1 MSTLLNLISLNKL
14 NSFTLYHTL
23 CFLYTYFVTK
33 GCPLYIYSI
42 GRTKLYFHFEEIWR
56 KSLFFLCDTL
66 GFLNTHIIT
75 KGCPLYI
82 YSIGRTR
89 VYFYFEEIW
98 RNPLFFLCHTLGF
111 LKTQL
116 SLIKDALS
124 IFTLLVEQNFT
135 LRKSEENL
143 FTFFVTLL
151 TSCIHIL
158 LEKDA
163 LSIFNL
169 WVEQNYSFT

>member
-14 NSFTLYHTL
+14 NSSTLYHTL

-42 GRTKLYFHFEEIWR
+42 GRTKLYFLFEEIW
-56 KSLFFLCDTL
+56 KKCLYSYLKLLAFCI
-66 GFLNTHIIT
+66 HIYIVT

-124 IFTLLVEQNFT
+124 IFTLLVEQNYTFT

-143 FTFFVTLL
+143 LTFFLKLL
-151 TSCIHIL
+151 AFLYTHIH
-158 LEKDA
+158 
-163 LSIFNL
+163 S
-169 WVEQNYSFT
+169 Y